1 MDTIQTTAARRH
13 DGGARWRWLRR
24 KGLGAAGLLALS
36 CLSACGPNVTEPP
49 KVQEWMLGAFSH
61 RQPVDHSDTDEVI
74 QYHVYDTLEV
84 SALVVNINGLVSE
97 FHRVWEPRGEDSF
110 AMFPAEEE
118 LDSHIISE
126 YLVRPEEGASVECGP
141 YEVIK
146 FRGPESSQPGAAPN
160 PETIHRGAV
169 CARPYDCTPPPDDP
183 DACWGLA
190 YTLEWCDEP
199 PPPCEGPDA

>member
-49 KVQEWMLGAFSH
+49 KVQDWMLGVFSN
-61 RQPVDHSDTDEVI
+61 RQPVDQSDTDEI
-74 QYHVYDTLEV
+74 TQYHVYDEF
-84 SALVVNINGLVSE
+84 ALDMLYFNGIRN
-97 FHRVWEPRGEDSF
+97 RVGEYRRRWEPRGDDSF
-110 AMFPAEEE
+110 AMFPAEDEGTTA
-118 LDSHIISE
+118 ISE
-126 YLVRPEEGASVECGP
+126 YLVRPKEGASLDCGP
-141 YEVIK
+141 YEVVTVY
-146 FRGPESSQPGAAPN
+146 GPESSQPGLQLSSDMM
-160 PETIHRGAV
+160 HRGAV

-199 PPPCEGPDA
+199 PPPCEGPDG